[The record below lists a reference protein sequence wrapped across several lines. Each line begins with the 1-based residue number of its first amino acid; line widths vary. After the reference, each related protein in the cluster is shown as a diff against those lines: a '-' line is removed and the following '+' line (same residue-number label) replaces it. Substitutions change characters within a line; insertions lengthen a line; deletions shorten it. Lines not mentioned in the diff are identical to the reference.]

1 MRSVPQRVLAVRVL
15 CEMIG
20 PSSAAG
26 EKWRTIGS
34 KWAVEEG
41 IDEKAFPGIWDESAG
56 QL

>member
-1 MRSVPQRVLAVRVL
+1 MRSVPQRVLAVRVV

-41 IDEKAFPGIWDESAG
+41 LDEEAFPGIWDEEAG